1 MSNSHDLKEFETAFC
16 ISVKEIQNISEIILD
31 RKLTED
37 EVQYFI
43 RRFEKHLNWEYIYE
57 AIEDCL
63 EDILE

>member
-1 MSNSHDLKEFETAFC
+1 MSNSQDHQEYETAFS
-16 ISVKEIQNISEIILD
+16 ISVKEIQNISSSILD
-31 RKLTED
+31 RQLTED

-43 RRFEKHLNWEYIYE
+43 RRFEKHLHWEYIYE